1 MEKMTSEQRCRRWD
15 TFKMD
20 MIDTACEGVDWIY
33 LAHCGAHWRSVSNIV
48 MHIRGISWPAER
60 LSVS

>member
-1 MEKMTSEQRCRRWD
+1 
-15 TFKMD
+15 MD